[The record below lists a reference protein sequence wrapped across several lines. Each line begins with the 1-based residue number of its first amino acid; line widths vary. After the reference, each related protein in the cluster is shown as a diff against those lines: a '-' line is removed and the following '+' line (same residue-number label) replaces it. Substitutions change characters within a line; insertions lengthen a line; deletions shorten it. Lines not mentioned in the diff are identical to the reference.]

1 MMNTKD
7 DDTSRTI
14 ASLAGPVLI
23 AVAAFLLLNRK
34 DLPQMAPRI
43 AEDWG
48 LVVLSGVILLVAG
61 LAMVQRHN
69 VWETS
74 WRVLVSLV
82 GWLAVAGG
90 FARILYPRQLAEMAG
105 GILANPPNVVIP
117 ALLLLFVGSFLTLK
131 GYRLL

>member
-1 MMNTKD
+1 MTTKN

-48 LVVLSGVILLVAG
+48 LVVLSGVVLLVAG

-69 VWETS
+69 IWEAS
-74 WRVLVSLV
+74 WRVLVTLAA
-82 GWLAVAGG
+82 WLAVVGG
-90 FARILYPRQLAEMAG
+90 LARILYPRQLAEMAG
-105 GILANPPNVVIP
+105 TILANPPNVVIP
-117 ALLLLFVGSFLTLK
+117 ALVLLFLGSFLTLK